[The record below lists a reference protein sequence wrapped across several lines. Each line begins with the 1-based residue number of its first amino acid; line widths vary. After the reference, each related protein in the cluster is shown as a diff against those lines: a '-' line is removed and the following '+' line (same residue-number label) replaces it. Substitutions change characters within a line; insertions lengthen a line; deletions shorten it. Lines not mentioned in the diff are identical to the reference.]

1 MNDLE
6 ADRETSVEI
15 APEIIRVAVARVSA
29 SEVFEKSGRARRL
42 LEFLAGEALAGRAA
56 ETSFQSVQSALYE
69 SFEPHERE
77 KVARSDKRRLAE
89 LLQRYFSAEGR
100 EDALHIFVVPEGL
113 KLEFAFAEQ
122 EQSEAEHKARTLFR
136 RNWALLVVIAMLLGA
151 ILVSKLMPDL
161 FGAKQSEH
169 VFSPPWHSGTEGQF
183 SNADFLP
190 GTENL
195 SLPTPEKLDL
205 LARNHMFSFMDMER
219 QKRVV
224 AHSKAVIARFPDH
237 AGSYATAAHSL
248 SNMAILTR
256 GSSASLAYLE
266 EASAM
271 VERAQVLAA
280 DDPWTLSAGGWL
292 AAGLRDW
299 DNARALSAR
308 AHAAGGESREIL
320 VFRALILLFSGD
332 FQTAADVTA
341 PKENEPQ
348 SGDIGIHGFAK
359 FYLEDYEG
367 AVAAF
372 EQSMTR
378 GGDPTPVG
386 SAYVAAAYQAVGR
399 SETAA
404 RVVAS
409 IREKWPT
416 FRPELVHQVFAPE
429 ISEIHGLTFLKLFC
443 DAGWELDA

>member
-1 MNDLE
+1 MNDLD
-6 ADRETSVEI
+6 ADRETSVEL
-15 APEIIRVAVARVSA
+15 APEIIRVAVSRVSA

-42 LEFLAGEALAGRAA
+42 LEFLTDEALAGRAA
-56 ETSFQSVQSALYE
+56 QTSLQTVQSALYE
-69 SFEPHERE
+69 SYEPHERE
-77 KVARSDKRRLAE
+77 KVARSDKLRLAE

-100 EDALHIFVVPEGL
+100 EDALHISVASEGL
-113 KLEFAFAEQ
+113 QLEFAFAEQ
-122 EQSEAEHKARTLFR
+122 EQSEVKSKTRAMFR
-136 RNWALLVVIAMLLGA
+136 RNWALFVAVAMLVVA
-151 ILVSKLMPDL
+151 ILVGKLMPDL
-161 FGAKQSEH
+161 FAAQQNALN
-169 VFSPPWHSGTEGQF
+169 FSSPWYAGSKGQN
-183 SNADFLP
+183 SDMEFLP
-190 GTENL
+190 GTEDI
-195 SLPTPEKLDL
+195 SISTPEELDI

-224 AHSKAVIARFPDH
+224 AHSKAVITRFPDH

-256 GSSASLAYLE
+256 GSSASLAYFD

-308 AHAAGGESREIL
+308 AHALENESKEIL
-320 VFRALILLFSGD
+320 IFRALILLFSGD
-332 FQTAADVTA
+332 FKTAAEVTA
-341 PKENEPQ
+341 PKENDPQ
-348 SGDIGIHGFAK
+348 SGDVGIHGFAK

-372 EQSMTR
+372 EQSMKR
-378 GGDPTPVG
+378 GGNPTPVG